1 MSAEDDDAPYEKKK
15 RPPEDTEID
24 ITPMIDVTFQLL
36 IFFMVTASFSMQKA
50 FDVPPAKQTEGVS
63 VAVVVQDESQSA
75 VKVQVDADNTMIVE
89 EQDSKRASNYRELLE
104 LLKAEKNASADVTD
118 IQLELHPDSTH
129 EARVIVIDAATQAG
143 FTRVRNKVIEW

>member
-1 MSAEDDDAPYEKKK
+1 
-15 RPPEDTEID
+15 
-24 ITPMIDVTFQLL
+24 
-36 IFFMVTASFSMQKA
+36 MVTASFSMQKA

-104 LLKAEKNASADVTD
+104 LLKAEKNASPDVTD
-118 IQLELHPDSTH
+118 IQLELHPDSNH